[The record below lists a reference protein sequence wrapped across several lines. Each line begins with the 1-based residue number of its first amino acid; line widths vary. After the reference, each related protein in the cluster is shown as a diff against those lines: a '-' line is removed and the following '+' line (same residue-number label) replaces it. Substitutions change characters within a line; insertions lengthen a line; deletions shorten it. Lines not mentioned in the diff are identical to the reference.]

1 MRGRILSAAV
11 GVLTLVAAHPAA
23 AQAPEPYRVG
33 MTAAI
38 TGPFSAGYAPTYEAY
53 RTYFKRVNEAGGIN
67 GHPVVITYEDD
78 RGEPQRAAAAAKK
91 LTDGALLLINASIS
105 PTYKPVMTEA
115 EASKTPLLFGGGV
128 CPREA
133 FPPAAPL
140 IFCTTSFG
148 SKWDSRMALGFI
160 KEQSGTKKVRVGF
173 AAQDIPL
180 SRIELEFAEQHARE
194 LEDEP
199 PRALR
204 GRGLGR
210 RGGAGGRA
218 APVRLAVH
226 AREAGAGAVE
236 RERRHPGAAR
246 RADRDDGGQPLSQ
259 GDLLQG
265 LPLGRGQ
272 ERHRLRR
279 RLVEAGHQV
288 DGPGP
293 GDDAGRRESVRAA
306 RGRVRARLSRLPR
319 AQSRAG
325 RPAHPRRLFPVRDGR
340 HLPRRAGAR
349 AAAGGGAERAHRR
362 ARLRRPHAPDGGPP
376 GVRGGAG
383 DGDARHPAA
392 RGHRP
397 RLHRPHAP
405 SAAEPRALEPAA
417 AAGGRRGRVHV
428 RPRDGRRR
436 RRVLRGAVRVPEGLA
451 ARHPDARGGWAR
463 AARLAARHQLP

>member
-180 SRIELEFAEQHARE
+180 SRIAMFIESLPIHAEITKLVQGQTNHPAHYMAEGWTSAMVLEAGLRKCGWPCTRE
-194 LEDEP
+194 KLAQALSSVSVDT
-199 PRALR
+199 RGLR
-204 GRGLGR
+204 GGPIEMT
-210 RGGAGGRA
+210 ADN
-218 APVRLAVH
+218 H
-226 AREAGAGAVE
+226 Y
-236 RERRHPGAAR
+236 R
-246 RADRDDGGQPLSQ
+246 RATYYKVYRW
-259 GDLLQG
+259 
-265 LPLGRGQ
+265 
-272 ERHRLRR
+272 
-279 RLVEAGHQV
+279 
-288 DGPGP
+288 
-293 GDDAGRRESVRAA
+293 DAGKNAIVSV
-306 RGRVRARLSRLPR
+306 
-319 AQSRAG
+319 
-325 RPAHPRRLFPVRDGR
+325 
-340 HLPRRAGAR
+340 
-349 AAAGGGAERAHRR
+349 
-362 ARLRRPHAPDGGPP
+362 
-376 GVRGGAG
+376 
-383 DGDARHPAA
+383 
-392 RGHRP
+392 
-397 RLHRPHAP
+397 
-405 SAAEPRALEPAA
+405 
-417 AAGGRRGRVHV
+417 
-428 RPRDGRRR
+428 
-436 RRVLRGAVRVPEGLA
+436 
-451 ARHPDARGGWAR
+451 GGWSK
-463 AARLAARHQLP
+463 LDIK